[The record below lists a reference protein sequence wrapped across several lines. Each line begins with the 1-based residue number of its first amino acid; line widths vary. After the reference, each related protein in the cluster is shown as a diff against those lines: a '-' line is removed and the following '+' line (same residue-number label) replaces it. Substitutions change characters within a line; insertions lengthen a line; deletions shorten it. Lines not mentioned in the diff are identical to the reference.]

1 MKYSQCSCGL
11 VITILGYGEL
21 VFAGPVHRTEKN
33 PRTELNRTMVRSIFR
48 LRLPEFGAIP
58 VAGCRVSKIF

>member
-1 MKYSQCSCGL
+1 MIEVPNPEAISPTNGNSMP
-11 VITILGYGEL
+11 V

-48 LRLPEFGAIP
+48 LRLPEFGPIP